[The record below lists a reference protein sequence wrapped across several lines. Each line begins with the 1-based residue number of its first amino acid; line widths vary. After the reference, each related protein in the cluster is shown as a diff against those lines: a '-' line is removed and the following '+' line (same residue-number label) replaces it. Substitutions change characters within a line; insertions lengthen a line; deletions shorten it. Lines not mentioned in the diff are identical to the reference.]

1 MAISPASADILV
13 EIGARVDVGVVGVE
27 IIQDFR
33 GSVDT
38 LRRLTNLRDY
48 TFWWWVLV
56 SIVWCCG
63 IDVSSGKER
72 EVRGSIRTGD

>member
-27 IIQDFR
+27 IIQNSR

-38 LRRLTNLRDY
+38 LGRFTNLRSY
-48 TFWWWVLV
+48 PFWWWVLV
-56 SIVWCCG
+56 SLV
-63 IDVSSGKER
+63 
-72 EVRGSIRTGD
+72 